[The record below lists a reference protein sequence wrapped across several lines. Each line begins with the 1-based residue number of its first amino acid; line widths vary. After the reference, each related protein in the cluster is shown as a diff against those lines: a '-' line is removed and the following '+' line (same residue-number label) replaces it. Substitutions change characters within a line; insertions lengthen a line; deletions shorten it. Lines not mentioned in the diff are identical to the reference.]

1 MQAFN
6 PYMPNWEYV
15 PDGEPYVFGDR
26 LYVFGSHDKFDGAM
40 YCEND
45 YVGWSAPVD
54 DLGDWKYEGVIYKK
68 SQDPDNADLRAM
80 NAPDVQRGPD
90 GRYYLYYFLGPGQ
103 STFIGVAVCDT
114 PAGAYEYYGKVHY
127 PDGTLYGQ
135 RAGDPYAFDP
145 GLFTDDD
152 GTIYLYT
159 GFTPMPERRLASI
172 FGEGICA
179 DGSYAVVLG
188 ADMLTVQSD
197 PVMVAPGVAV
207 LHAGGFEGHEFFE
220 AGSMRKIGGRYY
232 FVYSSINSH
241 ELCYAA
247 GESPTGPFTF
257 GGTIVSNGDV
267 YLRGDTFDD
276 AIMPLGNTHGGLVT
290 VKNEHY
296 VFYHRQTNMHQF
308 SRQACAER
316 IQILPDGR
324 IPQVEVTSCGLNGG
338 PLAGRGAYG
347 AYITCHLRG
356 ARGVQYYHADK
367 IEPEDYPF
375 LTQEGSDRTDT
386 PNQYITNIQNGAEV
400 GYKYFRFENVKSIT
414 LRLRGK
420 AKGAVLV
427 QTGSDAGSIPF
438 AVDGAEWMEFT
449 APIAIADGVTAL
461 YFIFEM
467 EGSCDFDGFTLS

>member
-1 MQAFN
+1 
-6 PYMPNWEYV
+6 
-15 PDGEPYVFGDR
+15 
-26 LYVFGSHDKFDGAM
+26 
-40 YCEND
+40 
-45 YVGWSAPVD
+45 
-54 DLGDWKYEGVIYKK
+54 
-68 SQDPDNADLRAM
+68 
-80 NAPDVQRGPD
+80 
-90 GRYYLYYFLGPGQ
+90 
-103 STFIGVAVCDT
+103 
-114 PAGAYEYYGKVHY
+114 
-127 PDGTLYGQ
+127 
-135 RAGDPYAFDP
+135 
-145 GLFTDDD
+145 
-152 GTIYLYT
+152 
-159 GFTPMPERRLASI
+159 
-172 FGEGICA
+172 
-179 DGSYAVVLG
+179 
-188 ADMLTVQSD
+188 
-197 PVMVAPGVAV
+197 
-207 LHAGGFEGHEFFE
+207 
-220 AGSMRKIGGRYY
+220 
-232 FVYSSINSH
+232 
-241 ELCYAA
+241 
-247 GESPTGPFTF
+247 
-257 GGTIVSNGDV
+257 
-267 YLRGDTFDD
+267 
-276 AIMPLGNTHGGLVT
+276 MPLGNTHGGLVT